1 MNLPHQKFTFDT
13 VFDDLG
19 AIASEPV
26 RVKRMYTPEEVQA
39 EKAKAFAEGERSVV
53 ARAEQ
58 AMAAQLAD
66 ISVQVKAA
74 MPALTRLVHE
84 HRIASADI
92 ALACGKAIAGA
103 ALAQFPEAPV
113 RAAMESLAREI
124 EAEPRLI
131 VRVNGDL
138 TQRAQ
143 SALDG
148 VANTLGFPGQI
159 LVKDE
164 PRLPLAAFVLDWGD
178 GRAAF
183 DPVEAATRVEAA
195 LSTALAAEGLHAEP
209 LVLSPSP

>member
-1 MNLPHQKFTFDT
+1 MNLPHQKFAFDT
-13 VFDDLG
+13 VFDDDG
-19 AIASEPV
+19 GVASEPV
-26 RVKRMYTPEEVQA
+26 RIKRMYTPEEVQA

-66 ISVQVKAA
+66 ISVQVKAVL
-74 MPALTRLVHE
+74 PALTNMVHE
-84 HRIASADI
+84 HRTASAEI
-92 ALACGKAIAGA
+92 ALACGKAIASA
-103 ALAQFPEAPV
+103 ALARFPEAPV
-113 RAAMESLAREI
+113 TAAMESLAREI

-131 VRVNGDL
+131 VRVNADL
-138 TQRAQ
+138 VERTQT
-143 SALDG
+143 ALDG

-183 DPVEAATRVEAA
+183 DPVEAAARVEAA

-209 LVLSPSP
+209 LILSPSS

>member
-1 MNLPHQKFTFDT
+1 MTIIHQKFGFDT
-13 VFDDLG
+13 VFDDAG
-19 AIASEPV
+19 GVASEPV
-26 RVKRMYTPEEVQA
+26 RVKRTYTPEEVHL
-39 EKAKAFAEGERSVV
+39 EKARAYAEGERSVV

-66 ISVQVKAA
+66 IATQVKAA
-74 MPALTRLVHE
+74 MPALTNLVHE
-84 HRIASADI
+84 HRIASAEL

-113 RAAMESLAREI
+113 TAALESLAREI

-138 TQRAQ
+138 AARTQT
-143 SALDG
+143 ALDG

-164 PRLPLAAFVLDWGD
+164 PRMPPAGFVLDWGD

-183 DPVEAATRVEAA
+183 DPSEAATRVEAA

-209 LVLSPSP
+209 LVLPPST